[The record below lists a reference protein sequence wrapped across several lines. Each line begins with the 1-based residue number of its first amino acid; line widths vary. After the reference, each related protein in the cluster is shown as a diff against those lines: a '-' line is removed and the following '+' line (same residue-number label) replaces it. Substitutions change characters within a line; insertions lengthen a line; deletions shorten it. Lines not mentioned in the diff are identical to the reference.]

1 MLFSLLCLVDAQS
14 SCCDFCELPLS
25 TAFLGVFRAGAW
37 PTQELISWAHKRSW
51 SEEVLGSPTAARLSC
66 AVRWG
71 IRAKSQVLWWSP
83 KSRQCLLWPESCGL
97 KPADP
102 MRSFYSKA
110 QGTGTGGRNLGISP
124 EQRKRYSMNPGSFPS
139 ASVRVSRD
147 AVRYSEHS
155 GGQPTQRRYGWPW
168 TSLTGFQG
176 SSWIQQ

>member
-1 MLFSLLCLVDAQS
+1 MVSSVLWLPPGGEKSRALLFSLLCLVDAQS

-110 QGTGTGGRNLGISP
+110 QGTGTGSRNLGIST
-124 EQRKRYSMNPGSFPS
+124 EQRERYSMNPGSFPS
-139 ASVRVSRD
+139 ASVRMSRD
-147 AVRYSEHS
+147 ADRYSEHS
-155 GGQPTQRRYGWPW
+155 GG
-168 TSLTGFQG
+168 
-176 SSWIQQ
+176 